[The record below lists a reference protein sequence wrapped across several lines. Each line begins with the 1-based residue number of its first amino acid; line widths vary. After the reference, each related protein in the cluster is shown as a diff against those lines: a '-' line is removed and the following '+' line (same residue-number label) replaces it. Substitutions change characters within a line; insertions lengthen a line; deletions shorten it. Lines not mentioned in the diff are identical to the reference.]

1 MKKLSRILVCGG
13 ICLALLFSPGSDLS
27 RKAFVRGDDSL
38 TDATVQSYEQQLA
51 ELSRKQEAA
60 LAQISALKNDIY
72 EAQNTKYAYDELVN
86 LSIKKKDLT
95 QMQYDSIT
103 EQIAAKEALIEEANV
118 NIESQR
124 EARLSRLRALQ
135 DAGNANYL
143 EILLGATDLVDFL
156 TRVDRVSTMMEYDQ
170 HVITSL
176 QENRTQLQMAQA
188 ELEHSLELQ
197 QSAMEQLEDSIALAQ
212 QAAEES
218 RLYMEKLQD
227 DESSAVATYWAAKE
241 KENELNNQLQT
252 YLQELQAKQQS
263 TYVGGTLEWPL
274 PLDVYYQVSSEYG
287 WRTLWGG
294 QDFHLGLDLACA
306 CNTNVYAANAG
317 TVLKSE
323 YHYSYGNYV
332 LIDHGG
338 GISTLYAH
346 MNERWVSAGDT
357 VTALQQIGKV
367 GTTGSSSGYH
377 LHFEVRENGSTT
389 DPRGYINLP

>member
-1 MKKLSRILVCGG
+1 M
-13 ICLALLFSPGSDLS
+13 
-27 RKAFVRGDDSL
+27 
-38 TDATVQSYEQQLA
+38 
-51 ELSRKQEAA
+51 
-60 LAQISALKNDIY
+60 
-72 EAQNTKYAYDELVN
+72 
-86 LSIKKKDLT
+86 
-95 QMQYDSIT
+95 
-103 EQIAAKEALIEEANV
+103 
-118 NIESQR
+118 
-124 EARLSRLRALQ
+124 
-135 DAGNANYL
+135 
-143 EILLGATDLVDFL
+143 
-156 TRVDRVSTMMEYDQ
+156 
-170 HVITSL
+170 
-176 QENRTQLQMAQA
+176 
-188 ELEHSLELQ
+188 
-197 QSAMEQLEDSIALAQ
+197 
-212 QAAEES
+212 
-218 RLYMEKLQD
+218 
-227 DESSAVATYWAAKE
+227 
-241 KENELNNQLQT
+241 
-252 YLQELQAKQQS
+252 QAKQQS

-287 WRTLWGG
+287 WRTLWGV

>member
-13 ICLALLFSPGSDLS
+13 ICLALLLSPGSDLS
-27 RKAFVRGDDSL
+27 RRAYVRGDNSL

-60 LAQISALKNDIY
+60 LAQIESLKSDIY
-72 EAQNTKYAYDELVN
+72 QAQNTKYAYDELVN

-103 EQIAAKEALIEEANV
+103 EQIAAKEALIEEANT

-135 DAGNANYL
+135 DAGKANYL
-143 EILLGATDLVDFL
+143 EILLGATDLVDFM
-156 TRVDRVSTMMEYDQ
+156 TRVDRVSTMMEYDR
-170 HVITSL
+170 HVVESL
-176 QENRTQLQMAQA
+176 EQNRTQLQMAQA

-197 QSAMEQLEDSIALAQ
+197 QSAMEQLAESINLAQ
-212 QAAEES
+212 QASEES
-218 RLYMEKLQD
+218 RLYMESLQKN
-227 DESSAVATYWAAKE
+227 ESAALAAYWASKE
-241 KENELNNQLQT
+241 KQDELNSQLQT

-263 TYVGGTLEWPL
+263 TYVGGKLEWPL
-274 PLDVYYQVSSEYG
+274 PTDVYYQVTSEYG
-287 WRTLWGG
+287 WRVLMGMN
-294 QDFHLGLDLACA
+294 DFHLGLDLACA
-306 CNTNVYAANAG
+306 CNTPVYAANGG

-323 YHYSYGNYV
+323 SHYSYGNYV

-357 VTALQQIGKV
+357 VTVGQQIGKV
-367 GTTGSSSGYH
+367 GTTGSSTGYH

>member
-13 ICLALLFSPGSDLS
+13 ICLALLLSPGSDRS
-27 RKAFVRGDDSL
+27 RSAYVHGDNSL

-60 LAQISALKNDIY
+60 LAQIESLKSDIY

-86 LSIKKKDLT
+86 LSIKKRDLT

-118 NIESQR
+118 NIEAQR

-135 DAGNANYL
+135 DAGKANYL
-143 EILLGATDLVDFL
+143 EILLGATDLVDFM
-156 TRVDRVSTMMEYDQ
+156 TRVDRVSTMMEYDR
-170 HVITSL
+170 HVVESL
-176 QENRTQLQMAQA
+176 EQNRTQLQMAQA

-197 QSAMEQLEDSIALAQ
+197 QSAMEQLEDSINLAQ
-212 QAAEES
+212 AAAEQS
-218 RLYMEKLQD
+218 RQYMESLQQ
-227 DESSAVATYWAAKE
+227 DESAAVASYWAAKE
-241 KENELNNQLQT
+241 KENEINSQLQT
-252 YLQELQAKQQS
+252 YLQELQAKQQKA
-263 TYVGGTLEWPL
+263 YVGGTLEWPL

-287 WRTLWGG
+287 WRTLWGM

-306 CNTNVYAANAG
+306 CNTAVYAANAG

-357 VTALQQIGKV
+357 VTVRQQIGKV

>member
-1 MKKLSRILVCGG
+1 MRKFSRILFCGG
-13 ICLALLFSPGSDLS
+13 ICLSLLLSPGSDLS
-27 RKAFVRGDDSL
+27 RTAFVRGDNSL

-60 LAQISALKNDIY
+60 LAQISSLKNDIY

-103 EQIAAKEALIEEANV
+103 EQIASKEALIEEANV
-118 NIESQR
+118 NIESQKA
-124 EARLSRLRALQ
+124 ARVTRLRALQ
-135 DAGNANYL
+135 DAGKANYL

-170 HVITSL
+170 HVMASL
-176 QENRTQLQMAQA
+176 VENRTKLQMAQA

-212 QAAEES
+212 AAAEAS
-218 RLYMEKLQD
+218 RLHMESLQQN
-227 DESSAVATYWAAKE
+227 ESAAVAAYWAAKE
-241 KENELNNQLQT
+241 KENEINAQLQA
-252 YLQELQAKQQS
+252 YLQELQAKQQKA
-263 TYVGGTLEWPL
+263 YVGGALDWPL
-274 PLDVYYQVSSEYG
+274 PTDVYYQVTSEYG
-287 WRTLWGG
+287 WRKLWGMN
-294 QDFHLGLDLACA
+294 DFHLGIDLACA
-306 CNTNVYAANAG
+306 CNTAIYAANAG

-357 VTALQQIGKV
+357 VAVHQQIGKV

>member
-13 ICLALLFSPGSDLS
+13 ICLALLLSPGSDLS
-27 RKAFVRGDDSL
+27 RSAYVHGDNSL

-60 LAQISALKNDIY
+60 LAQIESLKSDIY

-86 LSIKKKDLT
+86 LSIKKRDLT

-118 NIESQR
+118 NIEAQR

-135 DAGNANYL
+135 DAGKANYL
-143 EILLGATDLVDFL
+143 EILLGATDLVDFM
-156 TRVDRVSTMMEYDQ
+156 TRVDRVSTMMEYDR
-170 HVITSL
+170 HVVESL
-176 QENRTQLQMAQA
+176 EQNRTQLQMAQA

-197 QSAMEQLEDSIALAQ
+197 QSAMEQLEDSINLAQ
-212 QAAEES
+212 AAAEQS
-218 RLYMEKLQD
+218 RQYMESLQQ
-227 DESSAVATYWAAKE
+227 DESAAVASYWAAKE
-241 KENELNNQLQT
+241 KENEINSQLQT
-252 YLQELQAKQQS
+252 YLQELQAKQQKA
-263 TYVGGTLEWPL
+263 YVGGTLEWPL
-274 PLDVYYQVSSEYG
+274 PLDVYYQVTSEYG
-287 WRTLWGG
+287 WRTLWGM

-306 CNTNVYAANAG
+306 CNTAVYAANAG

-357 VTALQQIGKV
+357 VTVRQQIGKV

>member
-170 HVITSL
+170 HVITS
-176 QENRTQLQMAQA
+176 
-188 ELEHSLELQ
+188 
-197 QSAMEQLEDSIALAQ
+197 
-212 QAAEES
+212 
-218 RLYMEKLQD
+218 
-227 DESSAVATYWAAKE
+227 
-241 KENELNNQLQT
+241 
-252 YLQELQAKQQS
+252 
-263 TYVGGTLEWPL
+263 
-274 PLDVYYQVSSEYG
+274 
-287 WRTLWGG
+287 
-294 QDFHLGLDLACA
+294 
-306 CNTNVYAANAG
+306 
-317 TVLKSE
+317 
-323 YHYSYGNYV
+323 
-332 LIDHGG
+332 
-338 GISTLYAH
+338 
-346 MNERWVSAGDT
+346 
-357 VTALQQIGKV
+357 
-367 GTTGSSSGYH
+367 
-377 LHFEVRENGSTT
+377 
-389 DPRGYINLP
+389 

>member
-13 ICLALLFSPGSDLS
+13 LCFALLLSPGSDLS
-27 RKAFVRGDDSL
+27 RRAYVRGDNSL

-60 LAQISALKNDIY
+60 LAQIESLKSDIY
-72 EAQNTKYAYDELVN
+72 QAQNTKYAYDELVN

-135 DAGNANYL
+135 DAGKANYL
-143 EILLGATDLVDFL
+143 EILLGATDLVDFM
-156 TRVDRVSTMMEYDQ
+156 TRVDRVSTMMEYDR
-170 HVITSL
+170 HVVESL
-176 QENRTQLQMAQA
+176 EQNRTQLQMAQA

-197 QSAMEQLEDSIALAQ
+197 QSAIKQLEENISLAQ
-212 QAAEES
+212 AAAEES
-218 RLYMEKLQD
+218 RQYMESLQQ
-227 DESSAVATYWAAKE
+227 DESAAVAAYWAAKE
-241 KENELNNQLQT
+241 KENEINSQLQT
-252 YLQELQAKQQS
+252 YLQELQAKQQKA
-263 TYVGGTLEWPL
+263 YVGGTLEWPL

-287 WRTLWGG
+287 WRTLWGM

-306 CNTNVYAANAG
+306 CNTAVYAANAG

-357 VTALQQIGKV
+357 VTVKQQIGKV

>member
-13 ICLALLFSPGSDLS
+13 ICLALLLSPGSDLS
-27 RKAFVRGDDSL
+27 RSAYVHGDNSL

-60 LAQISALKNDIY
+60 LAQIESLKSDIY

-86 LSIKKKDLT
+86 LSIKKRDLT

-118 NIESQR
+118 NIEAQR

-135 DAGNANYL
+135 DAGKANYL
-143 EILLGATDLVDFL
+143 EILLGATDLVDFM
-156 TRVDRVSTMMEYDQ
+156 TRVDRVSTMMEYDR
-170 HVITSL
+170 HVVESL
-176 QENRTQLQMAQA
+176 EQNRTQLQMAQA

-197 QSAMEQLEDSIALAQ
+197 QSAMEQLEDSINLAQ
-212 QAAEES
+212 AAAEQS
-218 RLYMEKLQD
+218 RQYMESLQQ
-227 DESSAVATYWAAKE
+227 DESAAVASYWAAKE
-241 KENELNNQLQT
+241 KENEINSQLQT
-252 YLQELQAKQQS
+252 YLQELQAKQQKA
-263 TYVGGTLEWPL
+263 YVGGTLEWPL

-287 WRTLWGG
+287 WRTLWGM

-306 CNTNVYAANAG
+306 CNTAVYAANAG

-357 VTALQQIGKV
+357 VTVRQQIGKV